1 MRIRTLAL
9 GLLAAT
15 LPALATAHGYISAPE
30 SRSLLCSKGGNSN
43 CGPIQYEPQSLEGP
57 SGYPS
62 GGPADGR
69 LASAGLTQFGS
80 MDEQTST
87 RWTKRA
93 IKAGAQ
99 TFSWTFTANHA
110 TRNWRYYITRAD
122 WNPNTKLSRA
132 SFETQPF
139 CTVDGG
145 NRQPPKT
152 VNHTC
157 TVPARSG
164 YQIILGVWE
173 IADTPNSFYNMV
185 DVSFDGTPPV
195 TTWNPKGTIYPSVD
209 LAAGDKVATRVFD
222 TKGERPEF
230 QTRITI
236 ANATDGQ
243 RNTWP
248 FLLASRIN
256 AEQSQLKAG
265 QKAADGSISPAYG
278 QNEVFVL
285 SDSGLDRVEIQIDK
299 APPPNVDLLVN
310 GVAAEYTAPTSGP
323 LNISFSVTAVG
334 ELDVTATLFD
344 AAGNS
349 KAQASVSLN
358 NSGQTLNLSLNPAT
372 AGAYNLVVKGSPKA
386 GGNVLQ
392 KTYAITVKP
401 AGTSTYD
408 YVFPNSLASYK
419 GGTKVLQPKNGK
431 VYECKPFPYE
441 GWCRQWSSNATA
453 YEPGVG
459 AHWSDAWIAR

>member
-1 MRIRTLAL
+1 MRFRSLAL
-9 GLLAAT
+9 GLLAAA
-15 LPALATAHGYISAPE
+15 LPVLATAHGYISAPE

-43 CGPIQYEPQSLEGP
+43 CGPVQYEPQSLEGS
-57 SGYPS
+57 SGYPA

-69 LASAGLTQFGS
+69 IASAGLTQFGAL
-80 MDEQTST
+80 DEQTST

-99 TFSWTFTANHA
+99 TFAWTFTANHA

-122 WNPNTKLSRA
+122 WNPNLRLSRA
-132 SFETQPF
+132 SFEAQPF

-145 NRQPPKT
+145 GKQPPKN
-152 VNHTC
+152 VSHSC

-164 YQIILGVWE
+164 YQVILGVWE
-173 IADTPNSFYNMV
+173 VADTTNSFYNMV
-185 DVSFDGTPPV
+185 DVTFDGTPPL

-222 TKGERPEF
+222 AQGERAEF

-236 ANATDGQ
+236 ANSTDGQ

-248 FLLASRIN
+248 YLLAGRIN

-278 QNEVFVL
+278 QNEVFVR
-285 SDSGLDRVEIQIDK
+285 SDSSLARVEIQIDK

-310 GVAAEYTAPTSGP
+310 GVAAEYTAPASGP
-323 LNISFSVTAVG
+323 LNLSFSVTAVG
-334 ELDVTATLFD
+334 ELDVSATLFD

-358 NSGQTLNLSLNPAT
+358 NSGQTLNLALNPAT
-372 AGAYNLVVKGSPKA
+372 AGAYSLVVKGSPRA

-401 AGTSTYD
+401 AGGSTYD
-408 YVFPNSLASYK
+408 HVFPNNLASYK

-441 GWCRQWSSNATA
+441 GWCRQWSSNSTA

-459 AHWSDAWIAR
+459 AYWSDAWIAR